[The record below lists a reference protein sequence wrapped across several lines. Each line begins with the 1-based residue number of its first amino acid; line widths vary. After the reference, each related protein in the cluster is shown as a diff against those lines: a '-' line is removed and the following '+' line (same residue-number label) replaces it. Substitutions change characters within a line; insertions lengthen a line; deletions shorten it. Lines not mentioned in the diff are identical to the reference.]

1 MDNNFSG
8 KNGFIWW
15 VGIVENRLDPLAM
28 GRCQV
33 RILGWHNTDKAQ
45 LPTEGLPWAHP
56 MYAINTSKMFSSPKL
71 NDSLAKSPINLLAII
86 CSSVANSNILDI
98 TSS

>member
-56 MYAINTSKMFSSPKL
+56 MYAINTSRIFSSPKL
-71 NDSLAKSPINLLAII
+71 NDWI
-86 CSSVANSNILDI
+86 VGFFLDGETAQQPVMI
-98 TSS
+98 GFLPGMISK

>member
-1 MDNNFSG
+1 MSTSQEPTKAEYMG

-71 NDSLAKSPINLLAII
+71 ND
-86 CSSVANSNILDI
+86 
-98 TSS
+98 